1 MPGFFCH
8 NSKTIQYLATNALCS
23 NYPDEACG
31 RFSRCYYSKVDDTNA
46 ECKQYFSINDD
57 DDIYVR
63 SEYDVFLCSSL
74 AAESEDQR
82 DPDDDK
88 DNPLSN
94 FRTNILMKC
103 GLKYKSANKGLNCYE
118 YNCDVRHMDNTQ
130 KLYRAAQCDC
140 FMDTTGIP
148 VCGPMNGDIEF
159 DEYRAAFKSY
169 MEQSR
174 YCHAMRD
181 LEYECGDRHAF
192 YNL

>member
-1 MPGFFCH
+1 MPGFFCE
-8 NSKTIQYLATNALCS
+8 NSTTIQYLKTDESCKGR
-23 NYPDEACG
+23 PDEACG
-31 RFSRCYYSKVDDTNA
+31 RFSRCYYPDADGTKAVCT
-46 ECKQYFSINDD
+46 EYFSLSDTTA
-57 DDIYVR
+57 IYVR
-63 SEYDVFLCSSL
+63 SEYDVFLCTSL
-74 AAESEDQR
+74 AAESDGDT
-82 DPDDDK
+82 DPIDDK

-94 FRTNILMKC
+94 FRTNTMMKC
-103 GLKYKSANKGLNCYE
+103 GEKFKSVNKGLNCYE
-118 YNCDVRHMDNTQ
+118 YNCDVRHMNNDPQ
-130 KLYRAAQCDC
+130 PLRSAQCDC